1 LRKKNKLCVSFNCNK
16 ENKINKTNSNMTPEL
31 RKIKDVKNNSKNP
44 RVIKDAQFR
53 KLVQSIKE
61 FPEMLKLR
69 PIVLDEDGVI
79 LGGNMRFRASIEA
92 GLKEVWVTE
101 VKDWTEKQKQEFI
114 VKDNSSFGEWD
125 WDVLANQ
132 FDLEALDDWG
142 LDIPT
147 YLTDEDEEPEFDENL
162 RAHEL
167 ERYLANDIKQ
177 IVLFIGGEKY
187 EEYLDLLGQLI
198 EDNDELEPNTDA
210 ILWIMDEFFKNSA
223 YKLEK

>member
-1 LRKKNKLCVSFNCNK
+1 MSV
-16 ENKINKTNSNMTPEL
+16 EL
-31 RKIKDVKNNSKNP
+31 RKIKDVKNNPKNP

-69 PIVLDEDGVI
+69 PIVLDEDGII

-101 VKDWTEKQKQEFI
+101 VTDWTEKQKQEFI

-132 FDLEALDDWG
+132 FDLDALDDWG

-147 YLTDEDEEPEFDENL
+147 YLTDEDEEPQYDENL

-177 IVLFIGGEKY
+177 IVLFIGGKQY

-198 EDNDELEPNTDA
+198 ENNDDLESNTDA
-210 ILWIMDEFFKNSA
+210 ILWIVDEFFKNSA
-223 YKLEK
+223 YKLKK

>member
-1 LRKKNKLCVSFNCNK
+1 
-16 ENKINKTNSNMTPEL
+16 MTPEL

-69 PIVLDEDGVI
+69 PIVLDEDGII

-198 EDNDELEPNTDA
+198 EDNDDLESNTDA

-223 YKLEK
+223 YKLKK